1 MYGSWLK
8 GVQMKNVP
16 IDSGDLKQFMPLVK
30 QTQSAGKE
38 FNSVPIQGKKLLTLT
53 FLWHQG
59 VMIEKYHII

>member
-1 MYGSWLK
+1 
-8 GVQMKNVP
+8 MKNVP

-53 FLWHQG
+53 FL
-59 VMIEKYHII
+59 